1 MRASLKNS
9 ASLSL
14 AALACAVLLFAA
26 PFDAAMARGSAGT
39 GGGAGAGAGSGGGA
53 GAGAGSGGGSGGPG
67 NVIALDAV
75 RANPVPPT
83 IVPPTLVNSDQADRS
98 PSCSRRAKR
107 MGLTGGDRIE
117 FLNACRL

>member
-39 GGGAGAGAGSGGGA
+39 GGGAGAGSGGGA

-83 IVPPTLVNSDQADRS
+83 IVPPTLVNGDQTDRS
-98 PSCSRRAKR
+98 PSCSRRANR
-107 MGLTGGDRIE
+107 MGLTGEDRIE
-117 FLNACRL
+117 FLNKCRL